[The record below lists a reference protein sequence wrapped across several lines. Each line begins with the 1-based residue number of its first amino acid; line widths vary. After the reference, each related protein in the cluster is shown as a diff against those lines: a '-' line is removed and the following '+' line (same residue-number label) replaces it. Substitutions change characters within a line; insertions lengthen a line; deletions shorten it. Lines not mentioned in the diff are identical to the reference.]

1 MKTNESQSFTVES
14 CFHYAQGER
23 YNNGRGAHAHHSTI
37 ESAHNHFDAIINSDP
52 RYAVTITDNQTAAV
66 IRKHGNMAEAKSSS
80 ARAYFAMRNEAPA
93 GPPRVVA
100 HLPAFVN
107 PVCLQAVYAS
117 TPAGVEIV
125 GNGTISNPLAVKLSP
140 VYQHAPEVAASLK
153 RCLAVLELVDTR
165 VPFGNEGRGS
175 ISEARSILA
184 KVQS

>member
-1 MKTNESQSFTVES
+1 MKTNQSQSFTVES

-23 YNNGRGAHAHHSTI
+23 YNNGRGVHAHHSTI
-37 ESAHNHFDAIINSDP
+37 ESAHNHFDAIINSEP

-80 ARAYFAMRNEAPA
+80 TRAYFAMRNETPA
-93 GPPRVVA
+93 GPSRVVA

-125 GNGTISNPLAVKLSP
+125 GNGTIPNPLAVKLSP
-140 VYQHAPEVAASLK
+140 VYQHAPELAKVLHELIEFSEPILQNHGFGYMGKFQAA
-153 RCLAVLELVDTR
+153 RA
-165 VPFGNEGRGS
+165 
-175 ISEARSILA
+175 ILA